1 MNKNQYIDYYQHQI
15 VPPKRIN
22 NNYSNNIKTIL
33 IRSADRDITRFP
45 NKYDFILD
53 LESSFTDIVCLEII
67 KAYFNYNV
75 PVINSSNNSLSVY
88 INLEDQTEDNKD
100 DAFIE
105 IDNTKLGNMFTY
117 DTDKIIELFNRCIDN
132 YLVPKIKSY
141 LTKLAYSSTTNNGI
155 VTMSLPKIILDYDEK
170 TDRFYVYKTNANFNI
185 NTNYLEC
192 YEPYNDSSALT
203 FSVNNN
209 SFGLFGIDTRIQK
222 QVNDATLYNSNPNI
236 TWEDRWEEGQPRTVY
251 EPNPKNS
258 ILKMLGFSTKY
269 AFDCNKFLLNTL
281 DVEIIHTEY
290 LGTSMEY
297 EGFKFISKTGDEFLL
312 KYNSGNPR
320 LFLVDTRPS
329 DNNIDKTSNTGYIL
343 PVIWDVAGNK
353 FVENYTNPTG
363 GGNTTFDVIT
373 LADKIYFNSVWQF
386 ASELNTIFA
395 ATAPISPTS
404 LPTRSILTY
413 DYIKQQLPIEIKLSE
428 INPVSGGTYT
438 PPYSNTLQSL
448 INFNNTHT
456 TPWNFNQHIHF
467 ESWGVICL
475 NTLNPY
481 INVGDTDY
489 KQWQFDT
496 IIQKIFADHGFID
509 TSSWNLPIN
518 YTHLGQ
524 TNVSTGTTFTTYIV
538 YLPDLPEV
546 NPIPTSY
553 LFKDEYN
560 LNGNLIKPYN
570 AITNPTPFLFPTPF
584 PYSPL
589 PRPPPSPG
597 NVISIEV
604 LTNYQ
609 IHRESNNIP
618 TTLPP
623 EDYTYSSK
631 TSLVNLFSLSDPE
644 VYQVGKFSINKLN
657 NEFLYNQIKNALC
670 TNSNNLSLN
679 ISFTNTSGEIINYTI
694 QLSDS
699 VNTETR
705 SITVNLSDLFNLDES
720 NVVLN
725 TSGHF
730 INIGSIH
737 VNMANDTNK
746 APVLTNNPNPPP
758 PVINNNAGYHASNIN
773 CPNNETFSFTKRVGL
788 LNYSIKNDSISIEF
802 GYYLNSVLVKQNK
815 YGEIDLTTNPLLLLG
830 SGVDYGTGTNSDFTN
845 NIVNTYS
852 NIDNNKIIISHYDIY
867 NLCQTGTFNFE
878 SYKDYLLPRSTIS
891 TNSCKPFTR
900 YSQLKYNNY
909 VIIFSP
915 GSSFNYMFN
924 THSLGNNPPILTPPW
939 GFDSFYEHLQ
949 NSQVDFNG
957 NTLSSTNLI
966 YYDSETNGVRAYSS
980 NCMDEFINNS
990 TGISSYKYQGQNID
1004 KISKPFTNDNLI
1016 VKSSTSPAPA
1026 GEYESVII
1034 STNFFIADQPNCIY
1048 PSDYLILDIEELNNK
1063 YSNNNNIEKHAFVEI
1078 PNNTGS
1084 LIYYESTN
1092 LGYSTKEFNP
1102 PIRKLNRLTI
1112 KIRDQDGNILPNED
1126 TSKEYTLI
1134 MNVQEINNSSS
1145 TSIVNN

>member
-53 LESSFTDIVCLEII
+53 LEASFTDIVSLEII

-75 PVINSSNNSLSVY
+75 PVINSSNDSFSVY

-105 IDNTKLGNMFTY
+105 IDNIKLGNMFTY

-141 LTKLAYSSTTNNGI
+141 LTKLAYTDTTNNGI

-170 TDRFYVYKTNANFNI
+170 TDRFYVYKTNASFDI

-192 YEPYNDSSALT
+192 YESYNDASALT
-203 FSVNNN
+203 FSVNEN
-209 SFGLFGIDTRIQK
+209 SFGLFGIDTRVQK
-222 QVNDATLYNSNPNI
+222 QVNDATIYNSDPNI
-236 TWEDRWEEGQPRTVY
+236 TWEDRWEEGQPRTIY

-290 LGTSMEY
+290 LGTSMQY

-320 LFLVDTRPS
+320 LFLVDTKPS
-329 DNNIDKTSNTGYIL
+329 DNNIDKTSSTGYIL
-343 PVIWDVAGNK
+343 PVIWDATGSK
-353 FVENYTNPTG
+353 FIENYTTPTG
-363 GGNTTFDVIT
+363 GIAGKFDVIT
-373 LADKIYFNSVWQF
+373 IADKIYFSSVWEF
-386 ASELNTIFA
+386 ANELNNIFA
-395 ATAPISPTS
+395 TAAPGIPTS

-413 DYIKQQLPIEIKLSE
+413 DYIKQQLPIEIKLSQ
-428 INPVSGGTYT
+428 INPVSGGPYT
-438 PPYSNTLQSL
+438 PPYNNTLQSL

-456 TPWNFNQHIHF
+456 TPWNFNEHVHF

-475 NTLNPY
+475 NTINPY
-481 INVGDTDY
+481 INVGNSDY
-489 KQWQFDT
+489 KQWQFNSA
-496 IIQKIFADHGFID
+496 IQQIFVDHGFVD
-509 TSSWNLPIN
+509 TSTWNLPIN
-518 YTHLGQ
+518 YNHPGQ
-524 TNVSTGTTFTTYIV
+524 TDVNTNLTNSVYRI
-538 YLPDLPEV
+538 YLPYLPEI
-546 NPIPTSY
+546 NPTVTSY

-560 LNGNLIKPYN
+560 LNGNLIKPYD
-570 AITNPTPFLFPTPF
+570 ATTNPEPFLFPAPF
-584 PYSPL
+584 PYNPL
-589 PRPPPSPG
+589 PATA
-597 NVISIEV
+597 NVIKIEV

-609 IHRESNNIP
+609 IHREANNIP

-623 EDYTYSSK
+623 EDYTFSNK
-631 TSLVNLFSLSDPE
+631 TSLVNQFSLLDPE
-644 VYQVGKFSINKLN
+644 VYQVGKFSISKTN

-670 TNSNNLSLN
+670 TNSDNLLLN
-679 ISFTNTSGEIINYTI
+679 FSFTNTSGEIMNYTL

-699 VNTETR
+699 VKTETR
-705 SITVNLSDLFNLDES
+705 TITINLSDLFNLDES
-720 NVVLN
+720 NLALN

-730 INIGSIH
+730 INIGAIH
-737 VNMANDTNK
+737 VNMTNDASK
-746 APVLTNNPNPPP
+746 ASVITSNPNPPP
-758 PVINNNAGYHASNIN
+758 NFINNNAGYHASNIN

-788 LNYSIKNDSISIEF
+788 LNYNISNDSISIEF
-802 GYYLNSVLVKQNK
+802 GYYLNTLLVKQNK
-815 YGEIDLTTNPLLLLG
+815 YGEINLNTNSVFLLG
-830 SGVDYGTGTNSDFTN
+830 TGVDYGTGSNSDSTN
-845 NIVNTYS
+845 NTINRYD

-867 NLCQTGTFNFE
+867 NLCQTGIFNFE
-878 SYKDYLLPRSTIS
+878 SYKEYLLPKSTIS

-909 VIIFSP
+909 VIIFRP

-924 THSLGNNPPILTPPW
+924 THTIIGSPPTLTPPW

-957 NTLSSTNLI
+957 NTPVPTNLI
-966 YYDSETNGVRAYSS
+966 YYDSETNGARVYSS

-990 TGISSYKYQGQNID
+990 TGISSYKYQGQYID
-1004 KISKPFTNDNLI
+1004 KISSPFTNDNLI
-1016 VKSSTSPAPA
+1016 VKSSTTPAST

-1034 STNFFIADQPNCIY
+1034 STNFFIADQTNCIY

-1078 PNNTGS
+1078 PNNTGA

-1126 TSKEYTLI
+1126 TSKDYTLI